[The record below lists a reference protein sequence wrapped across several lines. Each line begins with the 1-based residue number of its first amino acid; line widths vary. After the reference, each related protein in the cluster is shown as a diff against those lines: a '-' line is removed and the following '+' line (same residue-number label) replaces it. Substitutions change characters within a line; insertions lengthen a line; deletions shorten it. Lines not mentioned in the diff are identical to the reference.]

1 MLTLVVPTAY
11 SVRPT
16 VYAGYPVIT
25 VPLGFFNS
33 TTKIVQDAG
42 GDDPSIWGLNTV
54 APGIPFGLS
63 FIGPRFGEAKI
74 IKYAYSFEQATMFR
88 YQTLPL
94 AKYMPTTQ
102 LHTAMSEQAIS
113 CPDALGLPK

>member
-1 MLTLVVPTAY
+1 MLPTAY
-11 SVRPT
+11 SARPT

-33 TTKIVQDAG
+33 TTRVVQNG
-42 GDDPSIWGLNTV
+42 GGEDPSVWGLNTV
-54 APGIPFGLS
+54 APGIPYGLS
-63 FIGPRFGEAKI
+63 FIGPRFGEATI
-74 IKYAYSFEQATMFR
+74 IKYAYAFEQATMAR
-88 YQTLPL
+88 YQHLPL

-102 LHTAMSEQAIS
+102 LHTAKAEQPVT